1 VPEVDPAPEIDLAP
15 EVDPSRKDRAMK
27 SLCFAMLAAIAP
39 VLAAP
44 ASGLAQESEEAQG
57 FDPTLEEWQVPWLES
72 RPRDPYVAPD
82 GRVWFVG
89 QREPENAQSHGRN
102 DTQDTPSFCRVSPS
116 CGIPPIFNGCHVIRS

>member
-1 VPEVDPAPEIDLAP
+1 
-15 EVDPSRKDRAMK
+15 MK
-27 SLCFAMLAAIAP
+27 SLRFAMLAALAP

-44 ASGLAQESEEAQG
+44 AFGLAQESEDARD

-89 QREPENAQSHGRN
+89 
-102 DTQDTPSFCRVSPS
+102 
-116 CGIPPIFNGCHVIRS
+116 